1 MCKMKNK
8 ICVCG
13 KVATQEVILSNK
25 ETIDMCKSCLLET
38 WSSVFYFKDNKEEAY
53 IQFVR

>member
-1 MCKMKNK
+1 MKNK